1 MLYYFHEIK
10 KFTPYTH
17 SFMYWTDDFIIFFTS
32 DIAVEEQENQHLLT
46 SLCLFGVSKVL
57 H

>member
-1 MLYYFHEIK
+1 MIFF
-10 KFTPYTH
+10 KF
-17 SFMYWTDDFIIFFTS
+17 FFTS
-32 DIAVEEQENQHLLT
+32 DIAVEEQKKQLFLT